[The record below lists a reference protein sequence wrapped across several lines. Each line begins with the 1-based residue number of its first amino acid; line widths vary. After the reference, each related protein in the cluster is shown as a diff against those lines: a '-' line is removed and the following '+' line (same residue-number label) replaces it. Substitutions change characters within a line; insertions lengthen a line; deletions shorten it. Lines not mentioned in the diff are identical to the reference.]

1 MRTDAKKLKKHFGLW
16 LAIVALA
23 TLLTFVD
30 GKAFSL
36 RAWIGITLFAGLSVY
51 VGKWLYHWVDIPQTG
66 RGLAIALLVALLLR
80 LGVGL
85 TLSAIL
91 PSAGYDN
98 RHQNAGYFF
107 PDAHLRDRDAWFLA
121 ESKEPLTLAFSDE
134 MQGDQYGGM
143 LFSMA
148 SLYRLASPDA
158 HRPALTVYLSAW
170 ISVLGVLF
178 TWAFTQKA
186 FDNTSAKVAGWIVVF
201 LPEAVLLGA
210 SQMREPFMILGAAL
224 ALYGYIALQKGEF
237 RRGVSTGVVGLFI
250 SLFISPPQGMLIL
263 VVLLIAWLWQGAHL
277 SRRSAAIVVI
287 ALVLVLVAGFLTIR
301 AWSGIENSPA
311 DRIGRLLE
319 WWLLEG
325 AEYELYKLEQ
335 QSGVFQ
341 ALFEIFPDWAHAPLA
356 TGYGL
361 VQPFLPA
368 ALTDPGGSPL
378 ATLVSIWR
386 SLGWFAMLPLL
397 LYAPIAAG
405 RSLGWRSL
413 AFYLACSVWGLA
425 LLASFRAAGD
435 QWDNPR
441 YRAMFTAGQAAI
453 AGWAW
458 VHARRSKSRWL
469 WRTTLIVLV
478 STLLV
483 VQWYLARYYPT
494 PRLELTPTIVVIG
507 VFSLAIIGWGIYS
520 DLRTRQSP

>member
-1 MRTDAKKLKKHFGLW
+1 MNLDLEKMKKHAALW
-16 LAIVALA
+16 LMILVGA
-23 TLLTFVD
+23 TLLTLVD
-30 GKAFSL
+30 GKAFTW
-36 RAWIGITLFAGLSVY
+36 RAWIAIALFTGLSVY
-51 VGKWLYHWVDIPQTG
+51 ILRWLYRWVDGASAGQ
-66 RGLAIALLVALLLR
+66 GLALALLLALLLR

-85 TLSAIL
+85 TLNAIL
-91 PSAGYDN
+91 PSEGYDN

-107 PDAHLRDRDAWFLA
+107 PDAHLRDRDAWFLT
-121 ESKEPLTLAFSDE
+121 ESQEPLTTAFSDE

-143 LFSMA
+143 LFTMA
-148 SLYRLASPDA
+148 SLYRLTSPDA
-158 HRPALTVYLSAW
+158 HRPALTIYLSAW
-170 ISVLGVLF
+170 ISAVGVLF
-178 TWAFTQKA
+178 TWAFTRKA
-186 FDNTSAKVAGWIVVF
+186 FNEASARLAGWIVVF

-210 SQMREPFMILGAAL
+210 TQMREPFMILGAAL
-224 ALYGYIALQKGEF
+224 ALYGYILLQKSEYQQGLMA
-237 RRGVSTGVVGLFI
+237 GAAGLFI
-250 SLFISPPQGMLIL
+250 SLLISPPQGLIVL
-263 VVLLIAWLWQGAHL
+263 VVLLAAWLWQGARL
-277 SRRSAAIVVI
+277 SRRSAAIVTIAI
-287 ALVLVLVAGFLTIR
+287 ALVVVAGFLTVR

-311 DRIGRLLE
+311 DQIGRLLE

-341 ALFEIFPDWAHAPLA
+341 ALFEIIPSWGHAPLA

-368 ALTDPGGSPL
+368 ALTDPGGSTL
-378 ATLVSIWR
+378 ATVVSIWR

-397 LYAPIAAG
+397 LYAPVAAG
-405 RSLGWRSL
+405 RKLGWRSL
-413 AFYLACSVWGLA
+413 AFYLACTVWGLA

-458 VHARRSKSRWL
+458 VHARSSGSHWL
-469 WRTTLIVLV
+469 RRTILIVVV
-478 STLLV
+478 STALV

-494 PRLELTPTIVVIG
+494 PRLELLPTI
-507 VFSLAIIGWGIYS
+507 LAICLSVIIIISWGIYS
-520 DLRTRQSP
+520 DRKGR